1 MLNPTLRRLLLASG
15 PVNALGALLFAPPMD
30 GLRDGFGLPDA
41 DAFYLWI
48 LSSWVLAFGVA
59 YVYMGWTGR
68 VDRGVVALGAWGKAT
83 FGVAFL
89 ALVMQGRVPATTAA
103 GAGIDLG
110 LAAAFAWWL
119 WTSPSTAPKPS
130 A

>member
-1 MLNPTLRRLLLASG
+1 MRRLLLASG
-15 PVNALGALLFAPPMD
+15 LVNALGALLFAPPSH
-30 GLRDGFGLPDA
+30 GLRVSFGLPEA

-48 LSSWVLAFGVA
+48 LSSWVFAFGVA

-68 VDRGVVALGAWGKAT
+68 VARGVVALGAWGKAT
-83 FGVAFL
+83 FGLAFL
-89 ALVMQGRVPATTAA
+89 ALVVQGRVPATTAA

-119 WTSPSTAPKPS
+119 WTSSSAAPKPN

>member
-1 MLNPTLRRLLLASG
+1 MRRLLLASG
-15 PVNALGALLFAPPMD
+15 PVNAVGALLFAPPMD
-30 GLRDGFGLPDA
+30 GLRYRFGLPGA

-48 LSSWVLAFGVA
+48 LSSWVFAFGVA

-89 ALVMQGRVPATTAA
+89 ALVIQGRVPATTAA

-110 LAAAFAWWL
+110 LAAAFVWWL
-119 WTSPSTAPKPS
+119 STSASAAAKPGS
-130 A
+130 